1 MEITITARIIFGA
14 TSILITAFI
23 LYFIGN
29 NSIKEKYSLLWL
41 PLAFLFLFFGLF
53 PNLLVKISSLIHL
66 HYITV
71 ILLCVIFIFTCMLLY
86 LTIRLSSLR
95 EDVKKLAQEIS
106 IFKAKKNAA

>member
-1 MEITITARIIFGA
+1 MEITITARIIFGV
-14 TSILITAFI
+14 TSIILTGFI

-41 PLAFLFLFFGLF
+41 PLALLFLFFGLF
-53 PNLLVKISSLIHL
+53 PNFLVKISSLVHL

-71 ILLCVIFIFTCMLLY
+71 VLLCIIFIFTCMLLY

-95 EDVKKLAQEIS
+95 EDVKRLAQEIS
-106 IFKAKKNAA
+106 IIKAKKKSD